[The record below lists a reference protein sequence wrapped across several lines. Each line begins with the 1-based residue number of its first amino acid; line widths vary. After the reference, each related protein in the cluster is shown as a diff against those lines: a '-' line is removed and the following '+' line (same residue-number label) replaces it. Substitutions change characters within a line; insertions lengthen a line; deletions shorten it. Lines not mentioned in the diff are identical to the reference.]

1 MKSILLLVSSLIL
14 FCCATSKK
22 MNQNKENNT
31 VKSTPSE
38 IKNAILGDI
47 NQNSIAT
54 TINKVVLKD
63 NVLEISINYTGGCA
77 KHDFE
82 LVGSELISKSLPPI
96 RSVNLIHKTEEV
108 ESCKQLMYDTLYFN
122 LSDLA
127 YQTID
132 GSTIKLNLSD
142 WKEQIL
148 YTFK

>member
-1 MKSILLLVSSLIL
+1 MKSILLLASSLIL

-22 MNQNKENNT
+22 MNENKENNT

-54 TINKVVLKD
+54 TINNVVLKD

-82 LVGSELISKSLPPI
+82 LVGSEMISKSLPPI
-96 RSVNLIHKTEEV
+96 RSINLIHKTLNE
-108 ESCKQLMYDTLYFN
+108 ESCKRTMYDTLYFD
-122 LSDLA
+122 LSNLA
-127 YQTID
+127 YQSIN
-132 GSTIKLNLSD
+132 GSVIKLNLTG
-142 WKEQIL
+142 WKEQIV
-148 YTFK
+148 YTYK